1 MALRPN
7 ARAFGRG
14 AAGLGLALAL
24 AAGTA
29 LFTGTAAHAQTVT
42 TGSVDFTGDPGDYI
56 SLGQPHS
63 YSTAAQDQLNV
74 TASEDHRSLNVSVWG
89 AHGNWWYLDFKAPE
103 NSTLAVGTYTGA
115 TRAPFSGPTEPGLDI
130 TGDGRGCNT
139 LTGSFTVTNAVFGP
153 HGYVQAFDASYEQHC
168 EGMAPALRG
177 EIHIANPPAPAELG
191 LGVGVA
197 VTGTAGTLDGKATV
211 QGTVTCNKAVPVS
224 VSGQVTQVAH
234 KTLIRGAYSTSVNCT
249 PGAPVAWTAQ
259 ADPTGT
265 TPFQKGDVA
274 VVANA
279 GAVDP
284 DYQVTV
290 SDTKTVTVSL
300 RKG

>member
-1 MALRPN
+1 MAIRLN

-14 AAGLGLALAL
+14 AAGVGLALAL
-24 AAGTA
+24 AAGTT
-29 LFTGTAAHAQTVT
+29 LLTDTAAHAQTVT
-42 TGSVDFTGDPGDYI
+42 TGSVDFTGDPGDHI
-56 SLGQPHS
+56 SLGQPHGF
-63 YSTAAQDQLNV
+63 STAAQDQLTVHTSDDHSEV
-74 TASEDHRSLNVSVWG
+74 TVSVRG
-89 AHGNWWYLDFKAPE
+89 AHGGWWNLD
-103 NSTLAVGTYTGA
+103 
-115 TRAPFSGPTEPGLDI
+115 FSGPNGTALTARTYPGAVRPVYAGPSDSGLEI
-130 TGDGRGCNT
+130 GGDGRGCDT

-153 HGYVQAFDASYEQHC
+153 HGYVQAFDAGYEQHC
-168 EGMAPALRG
+168 GGVAPALRG

-191 LGVGVA
+191 LGVGLA
-197 VTGTAGTLDGKATV
+197 VTGTAGPLDGKATV

-224 VSGQVTQVAH
+224 VTGQVTQVAH
-234 KTLIRGAYSTSVNCT
+234 KTLIRGSYSTTVNCT

-274 VVANA
+274 VVVDA

-284 DYQVTV
+284 DYQVAV